1 MAEAEAAPAL
11 PADILA
17 DIRTEATE
25 SFNYWKENSTEAQRA
40 VGMEELRKFT
50 EEPEFIAQEMASMQ
64 ADFDAQSPVDGRLDE
79 AKYVAWIKAIQAKGE
94 ARGNF
99 EDSREEPI
107 KRTYAILNRL
117 TAGSD
122 GVSMDDFNSVMGPW
136 MVIFGELKTA
146 AGM

>member
-1 MAEAEAAPAL
+1 MAEAEAPAL

-79 AKYVAWIKAIQAKGE
+79 AKYVAWIKAIQAKGQ

-99 EDSREEPI
+99 EDSREEPM
-107 KRTYAILNRL
+107 KRTYAILNRI

-122 GVSMDDFNSVMGPW
+122 GVSMDDFNAVMGPW
-136 MVIFGELKTA
+136 MAIYSELKA
-146 AGM
+146 AASQ

>member
-1 MAEAEAAPAL
+1 MAEAEAPAL

-40 VGMEELRKFT
+40 VGMEELQKFMT
-50 EEPEFIAQEMASMQ
+50 DEAFIAQEMASMQ

-99 EDSREEPI
+99 EDSREEPM
-107 KRTYAILNRL
+107 KRTYAILNRI

-122 GVSMDDFNSVMGPW
+122 GVSMDDFNAVMGPW
-136 MVIFGELKTA
+136 MAIFGELKTA
-146 AGM
+146 AGL

>member
-1 MAEAEAAPAL
+1 MAEAEAPAL

-40 VGMEELRKFT
+40 IGMDELRKFT

-99 EDSREEPI
+99 EDGREESM
-107 KRTYAILNRL
+107 KRTYAILNRI

-136 MVIFGELKTA
+136 MAIFGELKAA

>member
-1 MAEAEAAPAL
+1 MAEAEAPAL

-17 DIRTEATE
+17 DIRTLATE
-25 SFNYWKENSTEAQRA
+25 GFNFWKENSTEAQRA
-40 VGMEELRKFT
+40 VGMEELRKWSEDQT
-50 EEPEFIAQEMASMQ
+50 FIAQEMESIQ
-64 ADFDAQSPVDGRLDE
+64 ADFDAQSPVDGRVDE
-79 AKYVAWIKAIQAKGE
+79 AKYIAWIKAMQAKSS

-99 EDSREEPI
+99 EDSREEPM

-136 MVIFGELKTA
+136 MAIFGELKAA

>member
-1 MAEAEAAPAL
+1 MAEAEAPAL

-40 VGMEELRKFT
+40 VGMEELQKFMT
-50 EEPEFIAQEMASMQ
+50 DEAFIAQEMASMQ
-64 ADFDAQSPVDGRLDE
+64 ADFDAQSPADGRLDE

-99 EDSREEPI
+99 EDSREEPM
-107 KRTYAILNRL
+107 KRTYAILNRI

-122 GVSMDDFNSVMGPW
+122 GVSMDDFNAVMGPW
-136 MVIFGELKTA
+136 MAIFTELKTA
-146 AGM
+146 AGL

>member
-1 MAEAEAAPAL
+1 MAEAEQPAL

-99 EDSREEPI
+99 EDSREEPM
-107 KRTYAILNRL
+107 KRTYAILNRI

-136 MVIFGELKTA
+136 MAIFGELKAA

>member
-1 MAEAEAAPAL
+1 MAEAEAPAL

-40 VGMEELRKFT
+40 VGMEELQKFMT
-50 EEPEFIAQEMASMQ
+50 DEAFIAQEMASMQ

-99 EDSREEPI
+99 EDSREEPM
-107 KRTYAILNRL
+107 KRTYAILNRI

-122 GVSMDDFNSVMGPW
+122 GVSMDDFNAVMGPW
-136 MVIFGELKTA
+136 MAIFTELKTA
-146 AGM
+146 AGL